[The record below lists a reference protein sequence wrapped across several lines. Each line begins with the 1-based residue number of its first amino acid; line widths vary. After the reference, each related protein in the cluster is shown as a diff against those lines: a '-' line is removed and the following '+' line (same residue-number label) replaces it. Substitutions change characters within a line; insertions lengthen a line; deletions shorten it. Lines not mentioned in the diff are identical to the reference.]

1 MFTEK
6 ETADLMKEMRRGYSF
21 VEKNNDKTI
30 DIWYPIWEKFVEE
43 NRKTG
48 SRNFL
53 ACLDSKT
60 NSRTYVSFGNWIGD
74 LEMAFLNSGRGK
86 AREREIFC
94 TTMLGEFQR
103 CWSTGDIDQNLAELY
118 YLLGKREEGDALF
131 EKMLEEYPEDVY
143 LWADYAREYGGRHG
157 DDNERAYTIYKRGI
171 DAVLA
176 ECAKQPELD
185 LRHYRDID
193 LLYDEIAEVCTIL
206 GKTEEADEWLEK
218 SRAISRS
225 AEDHYTT
232 VTEAPDFSCEPLKQ
246 QPIIAP
252 PKVGRNDP
260 CPCGSGKKYK
270 KCCLNKAD

>member
-6 ETADLMKEMRRGYSF
+6 KTADLMKEMRRGYSF
-21 VEKNNDKTI
+21 VEKDIDKTI

-60 NSRTYVSFGNWIGD
+60 NSRTYVSFGNWLGD

-86 AREREIFC
+86 ARERKIFC
-94 TTMLGEFQR
+94 TTMLGEFAR

-118 YLLGKREEGDALF
+118 YLLGKREEADALF
-131 EKMLEEYPEDVY
+131 EKMLEEDPEDVY
-143 LWADYAREYGGRHG
+143 LWAGYAREYGGRYG
-157 DDNERAYTIYKRGI
+157 YDNERAYTIYKRGI

-185 LRHYRDID
+185 LLHYRDID

-225 AEDHYTT
+225 AEDRYTT
-232 VTEAPDFSCEPLKQ
+232 VTEAPDFSCEPPKQ